1 MKTYSKW
8 LLASVVLVSAPV
20 FTACSDDDNDE
31 PVVKVPEN
39 FEMNLASLNISWDES
54 EGVVEVAAN
63 ADWKAES
70 TDSWIM
76 IDPSRGNAG
85 DFRMYL
91 NFEHNP
97 YRLPRTGTV
106 NVICGEKSGVVTVT
120 QAGCS
125 DDSQVAP
132 SVASIEVES
141 LDYATTEIPF
151 STFAAAIEG
160 NLGLSIADFGKGVDD
175 EGNLEF
181 FMVGKDGK
189 WLSAGTGGTRCSAW
203 LDSELNVT
211 NWNGDGYPAN
221 ACFVE
226 VYGGDEPTLVVGR
239 APGLPDD
246 TEYTLNFGFT
256 FADDHSKFSL
266 FKVDVVFPKMDLKG
280 EIVGTIDLDV
290 NMGPVGYAP
299 IYVPFNADEVC
310 SLLGANNP
318 TLCKVVAYDE
328 EGEFVPFTGGN
339 GYWFSKTGEICN
351 WGDGAGWFIEYHG
364 GGDEATDE
372 ENESWAIGTF
382 PGVTDI
388 SGTSHI
394 GLWYNAKVVM
404 FNVNVTVSGA
414 VEE

>member
-8 LLASVVLVSAPV
+8 LLASVVLLSAPV

-189 WLSAGTGGTRCSAW
+189 WLSAGTGGTA
-203 LDSELNVT
+203 
-211 NWNGDGYPAN
+211 A
-221 ACFVE
+221 AH
-226 VYGGDEPTLVVGR
+226 
-239 APGLPDD
+239 GLIRNL
-246 TEYTLNFGFT
+246 T
-256 FADDHSKFSL
+256 
-266 FKVDVVFPKMDLKG
+266 
-280 EIVGTIDLDV
+280 
-290 NMGPVGYAP
+290 
-299 IYVPFNADEVC
+299 
-310 SLLGANNP
+310 
-318 TLCKVVAYDE
+318 
-328 EGEFVPFTGGN
+328 
-339 GYWFSKTGEICN
+339 
-351 WGDGAGWFIEYHG
+351 
-364 GGDEATDE
+364 
-372 ENESWAIGTF
+372 
-382 PGVTDI
+382 
-388 SGTSHI
+388 
-394 GLWYNAKVVM
+394 
-404 FNVNVTVSGA
+404 
-414 VEE
+414 